1 MRPARFGFIFL
12 VALLALLPASD
23 LAPAVAQ
30 GGSIQKVILKGEPLP
45 PLPAPSEQFS
55 PADVN
60 DSGLVVF
67 YGQDAGYNC
76 GVFSW
81 SSPTLTAVVV
91 DGFWAAEGQ
100 LYMTNSLSEAP
111 LTNSSGHVAFAA
123 NIGSS
128 GGSRAIYVSTAPGSA
143 TKVVMQNATAPDG
156 GMFGVPTLLDF
167 NDDNTNGNYDNRL
180 DLDQTSTIN
189 VLDLFV
195 FVNKGVIGKTC
206 DTDY

>member
-12 VALLALLPASD
+12 IVLLALLPAAN

-30 GGSIQKVILKGEPLP
+30 GGSIQKIILKGEPLP
-45 PLPAPSEQFS
+45 PLPALSEQFS

-67 YGQDAGYNC
+67 YGQDAGYDC

-91 DGFWAAEGQ
+91 DDFWAAEGQ
-100 LYMTNSLSEAP
+100 LYMSGSLGEAP

-123 NIGSS
+123 EVAIAGSP
-128 GGSRAIYVSTAPGSA
+128 RAIYVSTAPGSA
-143 TKVVMQNATAPDG
+143 TKVVMQNTAAPDG
-156 GMFGVPTLLDF
+156 GAFGVPT
-167 NDDNTNGNYDNRL
+167 TTPWTTTKTARRASR
-180 DLDQTSTIN
+180 TS
-189 VLDLFV
+189 
-195 FVNKGVIGKTC
+195 
-206 DTDY
+206 